1 MRVSGA
7 MTETRPLALVTGASS
22 GIGLELAR
30 LFGRDGYDLIL
41 VARSDALDDATRALA
56 ATGAAVIPVRADLR
70 TVTGVEEVCTA
81 VTATGRPLA
90 AAALNAGTGQGGLF
104 VDTGLED
111 QLEVVDVN
119 VRSTVHLAKY
129 VLDGMA
135 GRGTGRVLITSSVVS
150 EMPGPYQ
157 VVYNASKSFLQSFS
171 EGLHEELRG
180 TGVTVT
186 ALMPGATDT
195 PFFRKAGMADAPIAR
210 GPKDDPAKVA
220 RKGYEA
226 MLKGKRKVVA
236 SSPMSKAMAAAATV
250 TPDSVKAFLH
260 RFMAAPASAPR

>member
-1 MRVSGA
+1 

-22 GIGLELAR
+22 GIRLELAR
-30 LFGRDGYDLIL
+30 LFGRDGYDLVL

-70 TVTGVEEVCTA
+70 TATGVEAVCTA

-104 VDTGLED
+104 VDTGLDD

-195 PFFRKAGMADAPIAR
+195 SFFRKAGMADAPIAR

-220 RKGYEA
+220 HKGYGA

-236 SSPMSKAMAAAATV
+236 SSPASKAMAAASTV

>member
-1 MRVSGA
+1 

-70 TVTGVEEVCTA
+70 TATGVEEVCTA

-104 VDTGLED
+104 VDTGLDD

-135 GRGTGRVLITSSVVS
+135 GRVLITSSVVS

-236 SSPMSKAMAAAATV
+236 SSPMSKAMAAASTV